1 MNSLSSTIT
10 PIKSTGIAW
19 GRIPFLAVGMLSL
32 FAGVPAGLARLGVA
46 MPDSLT
52 GLMAAH
58 GPLMI
63 SGFFGTLIALERA
76 VAIGRPWAYVPP
88 ALSAAGGLA
97 LVAAAPDAYA
107 GASFVAA
114 GVALTGVSL
123 LLYTRQPALF
133 TAVMAAGACAWTA
146 GNLIW
151 AAGQAP
157 GEAVPCWICF
167 FVLTIAAER
176 LELTRFL
183 PPRPG
188 ATPAFLVAAAVLLA
202 GAVIRDDSLLG
213 LGLMAV
219 ALWLSVCDVARRTIR
234 SDGLPR
240 FTAVCLL
247 SGYAWLALAGA
258 VIIRGLLEP
267 GDPAY
272 DAGLHA
278 LFLGFVFAMVF
289 GHAPIIF
296 PAILR
301 LPIPYHPVFYLPVA
315 LLDLSLVV
323 RWIGDFADVPALR
336 VWGAAGNGTA
346 ITLFLVL
353 TVWRALSSSA
363 AIRTSS

>member
-1 MNSLSSTIT
+1 MNSLTSTVT
-10 PIKSTGIAW
+10 PIKSTGLAW
-19 GRIPFLAVGMLSL
+19 GRIPFLAAGMLSL
-32 FAGVPAGLARLGVA
+32 FAGVPAGLARLGVT
-46 MPDSLT
+46 MPDSLS
-52 GLMAAH
+52 GLMVVH

-76 VAIGRPWAYVPP
+76 VAIGRPWAYVAP

-97 LVAAAPDAYA
+97 LFTAAPDAYA

-114 GVALTGVSL
+114 GAALTAVSL

-151 AAGQAP
+151 AAGRAP

-188 ATPAFLVAAAVLLA
+188 ATPAFLIGAAVLVA
-202 GAVIRDDSLLG
+202 GAIVRDDALLG
-213 LGLMAV
+213 LGLISV
-219 ALWLSVCDVARRTIR
+219 ALWLSVCDVARRTVR
-234 SDGLPR
+234 SGGLPR

-301 LPIPYHPVFYLPVA
+301 LPIPYHPIFYLPLA
-315 LLDLSLVV
+315 LLDLSLMV
-323 RWIGDFADVPALR
+323 RWVGDFADAPALR
-336 VWGAAGNGTA
+336 LWGAAGNGSA
-346 ITLFLVL
+346 IVLFLVL
-353 TVWRALSSSA
+353 TVWRAASGSVA
-363 AIRTSS
+363 ARAAP